1 MSVDNTTPISGPRPD
16 AFYND
21 ADTERVLR
29 QFGLD
34 HEDLGTYP
42 IGRVSADEIASI
54 LQSEGASAGV
64 IEQARRHAAAGLITV
79 SHWTTWFNMT
89 ASNRLGRASQAAL
102 ENASIPG
109 AGADASSTERA
120 YAMATF
126 LTQMAMANPSF
137 AAERSRGELIVLPRN
152 QSWRTEV
159 IDPVRAHRADASSLP
174 DDAPIAALLDRDS
187 APAAPPL
194 ALSVPGAPTAQ
205 AIAERTPI
213 DPALLTDPAVA
224 SLVATDAVPNR
235 VRAERF
241 LAANLT
247 GSLEMLLGRDAA
259 AIEAVVAERG
269 ADGLAAL
276 IEEANAIH
284 GGDTLLD
291 SALAFQ
297 ESMRVFGYSSGADAM
312 LGSGSRSA
320 YAVSQRFTSIFDSE
334 SRAAALDI
342 LGIEPTDAPGSEI
355 VAANLGALAQFMVDN
370 TDGVDSIEQLPSFD
384 GRSPAIGELRRLADR
399 LNTEAIARL
408 EAMGESP
415 AAIPDARLSGATF
428 STLRRYAERY
438 EGGPAL
444 ATAAEELAAAWLD
457 PTVDVA
463 ELLEA
468 YRAAE
473 ADALPA
479 MVDVARETLVAAGL
493 DARVFAE
500 PGSEDHAAGMAERYA
515 SLADRIID
523 DGIVSHLGSF
533 PLSIAE
539 PILTAIREHEGAE
552 LTSDAMYEAVGQQVP
567 GSALLMIHGLD
578 ALPVDQRLARLSAFG
593 SQNPEALAVL
603 APTLPPALEATNLS
617 PSDQLTLLRVA
628 TTMSG
633 EALAPYLDELA
644 GVAATAEFTDG
655 LSDHARRNLLHPAVL
670 GLIGTD
676 APTADLAENLVV
688 SGLGAAQPSDALA
701 VAALLMQAQ
710 PEAFVRMRSGIADA
724 MPFRG
729 APEDLAELSASWTE
743 EQRNQIRRLAAFLGD
758 PEIASYY
765 IAGGLHT
772 IDFSFLDGVD
782 LESELAAPVGAT
794 LGEVASDVIMSGA
807 TDPRED
813 LWAGRFT
820 RNALIA
826 MSDSRGQRHAFADV
840 LSGNARIREMGSD
853 LYTWYWTDSG
863 IPLLNQFLDPDR
875 LDNDGNNPHS
885 FANDVEFITDNV
897 SESALHALLTDLKTD
912 MGR

>member
-1 MSVDNTTPISGPRPD
+1 MSVDTTPTVSGPRPNT
-16 AFYND
+16 FYND

-42 IGRVSADEIASI
+42 IGRVPAEDIASI
-54 LQSEGASAGV
+54 LASEGASPAV
-64 IEQARRHAAAGLITV
+64 IEQARQHAAAGIITV

-109 AGADASSTERA
+109 AAADASSTERA
-120 YAMATF
+120 FAMATF

-137 AAERSRGELIVLPRN
+137 AAERSQGELIVLPRN
-152 QSWRTEV
+152 RSWRTEV

-174 DDAPIAALLDRDS
+174 ADAPIAALLDRDS
-187 APAAPPL
+187 APVAPPL
-194 ALSVPGAPTAQ
+194 ALSVPGASTAQ
-205 AIAERTPI
+205 AIADRTPI
-213 DPALLTDPAVA
+213 DPTLLTDPAVA
-224 SLVATDAVPNR
+224 SLVASDGVPNR

-241 LAANLT
+241 LASNLT
-247 GSLEMLLGRDAA
+247 GSLEMLLGRDAS
-259 AIEAVVAERG
+259 AIEAVVAEHG
-269 ADGLAAL
+269 ADGLTAL
-276 IEEANAIH
+276 IAEANAIH
-284 GGDTLLD
+284 GGETLLE

-297 ESMRVFGYSSGADAM
+297 ESMRAFGYNAGADAM
-312 LGSGSRSA
+312 LGNGSRGA
-320 YAVSQRFTSIFDSE
+320 YAVSQRFAPVFDSE

-342 LGIEPTDAPGSEI
+342 LGLEPTDAPGSEI

-370 TDGVDSIEQLPSFD
+370 TDGVDSIDGLPSFD
-384 GRSPAIGELRRLADR
+384 GGSAAIGELRRLADR
-399 LNTEAIARL
+399 LNTAAIARL

-428 STLRRYAERY
+428 STLRRYAERH

-444 ATAAEELAAAWLD
+444 TGAAEALASAWLD

-463 ELLEA
+463 QLLEA

-473 ADALPA
+473 AGALPE
-479 MVDVARETLVAAGL
+479 MVNIARQTLVGEGL

-500 PGSEDHAAGMAERYA
+500 IGSEDHAAGMDARYTA
-515 SLADRIID
+515 LAARIVE
-523 DGIVSHLGSF
+523 DGIVPHLGSF
-533 PLSIAE
+533 PPTIAE
-539 PILTAIREHEGAE
+539 PILAAIRGHEGAL
-552 LTSDAMYEAVGQQVP
+552 LTADAMYEALGQQVP
-567 GSALLMIHGLD
+567 GAALLMIHGLD
-578 ALPVDQRLARLSAFG
+578 ALPVEQRLARLNELG
-593 SQNPEALAVL
+593 SQNPEALVAL
-603 APTLPPALEATNLS
+603 ASTLPPVLEATDLS
-617 PSDQLTLLRVA
+617 PSDQRTLLHVA

-633 EALAPYLDELA
+633 AALAPYLEGLA

-655 LSDHARRNLLHPAVL
+655 LSDHARRNVLHPAVL

-676 APTADLAENLVV
+676 AATAALAESLVMT
-688 SGLGAAQPSDALA
+688 GLGAAEPNQGLGVA
-701 VAALLMQAQ
+701 VALMNAQ
-710 PEAFVRMRSGIADA
+710 PEAFVRMRSGIAEA

-729 APEDLAELSASWTE
+729 APQELADLSAGWTE
-743 EQRNQIRRLAAFLGD
+743 EQRNQIRRLAAVLGD
-758 PEIASYY
+758 PRIAVDY
-765 IAGGLHT
+765 IGGGLHT
-772 IDFSFLDGVD
+772 VDFSFLDGVD

-794 LGEVASDVIMSGA
+794 LGEIASAVITNGA

-813 LWAGRFT
+813 VWAGRFS

-863 IPLLNQFLDPDR
+863 IPALSQFLDPDR
-875 LDNDGNNPHS
+875 LDNDGNNPYS
-885 FANDVEFITDNV
+885 FANDVDFITDNV
-897 SESALHALLTDLKTD
+897 SETALHALLSDLKTD
-912 MGR
+912 MGL